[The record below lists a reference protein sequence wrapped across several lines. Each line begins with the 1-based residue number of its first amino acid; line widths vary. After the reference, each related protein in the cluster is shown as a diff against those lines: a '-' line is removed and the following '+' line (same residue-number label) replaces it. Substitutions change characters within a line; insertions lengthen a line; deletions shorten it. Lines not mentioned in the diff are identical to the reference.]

1 MDRLIKTMNEITMNV
16 LQNNITIL
24 NFSIL
29 QFAVEIYQN
38 YWFLFNFMFIFRFTA
53 MTVCSMINIDT
64 IKIENGRLVID
75 PGDRTK
81 QLQIFLE
88 HTQIILL
95 IAKNVKSSQFLYPT
109 SRCHFSLSC
118 YICTSTTYH
127 NVTENIF
134 REIFSEES
142 SINRQRNHLAVCW

>member
-1 MDRLIKTMNEITMNV
+1 MVSGQIKTMNEIMNV

-53 MTVCSMINIDT
+53 MTVSSMIDT
-64 IKIENGRLVID
+64 INIENGTLVID

-95 IAKNVKSSQFLYPT
+95 IAKNV
-109 SRCHFSLSC
+109 
-118 YICTSTTYH
+118 
-127 NVTENIF
+127 N
-134 REIFSEES
+134 
-142 SINRQRNHLAVCW
+142 